1 MLVKIEPDQISNVVS
16 QELRTLY
23 DDMKSGMDEYLNEA
37 DLPQGMTHDQLQQAL
52 LYFIEYFTAPA
63 EFDQWYRK
71 DAQK

>member
-23 DDMKSGMDEYLNEA
+23 DDMKSSMDEYLNEA
-37 DLPQGMTHDQLQQAL
+37 YLPEGMTEDQLQRAL
-52 LYFIEYFTAPA
+52 LFFIEYFTPPT